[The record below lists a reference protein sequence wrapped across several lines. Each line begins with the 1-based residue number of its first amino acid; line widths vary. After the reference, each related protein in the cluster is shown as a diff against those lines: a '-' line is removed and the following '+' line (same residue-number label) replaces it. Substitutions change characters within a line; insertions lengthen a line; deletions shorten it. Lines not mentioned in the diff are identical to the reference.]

1 MGKPKSDFCPLGYE
15 PCKEHLCRW
24 YVREY
29 SPEKKKVMGACQLD
43 SVARQIVPDQKGG
56 A

>member
-1 MGKPKSDFCPLGYE
+1 MDKPKSDFCPLGYA
-15 PCKEHLCRW
+15 PCKEHPCRW

-29 SPEKKKVMGACQLD
+29 SPEEKKVVGACQLD
-43 SVARQIVPDQKGG
+43 SVARQIVHDQKGE